1 MTSDF
6 FNSISHTRSFGD
18 VGSMSGFG
26 HGSGIYENTP
36 WHIGMSPASAA
47 EGALKFKPG
56 RRHK

>member
-1 MTSDF
+1 
-6 FNSISHTRSFGD
+6 
-18 VGSMSGFG
+18 MSLWVKPGHSAMSAQCPVLSG